1 MRLVIILLISI
12 VSFWQA
18 QASSC
23 PSIIHTFH
31 ISTQTEHHSKPV
43 NPKQENQ
50 EEDDLADED
59 EDFSD
64 ESYVSW
70 DYNLIP
76 FNLELNTIGN
86 FYLVGK
92 SNAHINPISTPPD
105 SLC

>member
-1 MRLVIILLISI
+1 MRLIIILLISFM
-12 VSFWQA
+12 SFWQA
-18 QASSC
+18 SASSC
-23 PSIIHTFH
+23 LGISNSFH
-31 ISTQTEHHSKPV
+31 VAAQTEHHSKPA

-64 ESYVSW
+64 ESFASW
-70 DYNLIP
+70 DYSLFQ
-76 FNLELNTIGN
+76 FNLQLNTISN